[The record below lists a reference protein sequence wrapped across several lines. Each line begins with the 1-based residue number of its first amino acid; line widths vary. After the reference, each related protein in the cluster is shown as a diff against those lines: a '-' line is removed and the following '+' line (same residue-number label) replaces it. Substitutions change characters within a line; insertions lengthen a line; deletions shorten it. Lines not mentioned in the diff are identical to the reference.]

1 MRLNL
6 EKKSRIPDV
15 GVGVSP
21 ENIAKKASVRNI
33 SRSQNS
39 ANLLHRVQIGRQSTM
54 DAEDLVINDG
64 SNGKAVE
71 NHVECL
77 PQLEGVTT
85 LALVVET
92 VNSVDGRALVVAT
105 KHEEV
110 LGVLNLVGKQEA
122 DALETLRATIDVVS
136 KEQVVGLGREATVLK
151 KTQEIRV
158 LAVDV
163 SNNFQWGLEFQED
176 GLSHEN
182 LSRLVHKKM
191 NFIFFEIDLSS
202 FAGLVASDAEESVN
216 DAVHSL
222 LCFGIQGRRHGL
234 VLCVTKL
241 NTGSS
246 ETDFQ
251 RDKRGGG
258 ETAGAP
264 GI

>member
-1 MRLNL
+1 MRSKSCLRLNFSTISAPNVNETPRSLSAQPLSSNYIMRLNL

-21 ENIAKKASVRNI
+21 ENIAKKTSVRNI

-158 LAVDV
+158 LAC
-163 SNNFQWGLEFQED
+163 
-176 GLSHEN
+176 
-182 LSRLVHKKM
+182 
-191 NFIFFEIDLSS
+191 IFL
-202 FAGLVASDAEESVN
+202 
-216 DAVHSL
+216 
-222 LCFGIQGRRHGL
+222 
-234 VLCVTKL
+234 
-241 NTGSS
+241 
-246 ETDFQ
+246 
-251 RDKRGGG
+251 
-258 ETAGAP
+258 
-264 GI
+264 